1 MLAESSG
8 AGTQVG
14 TGKERRKEGER
25 GGRENQRYAGS
36 KSKRCQMLLTD
47 E

>member
-14 TGKERRKEGER
+14 TGKGRRKERGR
-25 GGRENQRYAGS
+25 GGRENQHYAGS
-36 KSKRCQMLLTD
+36 KEQTLSNVAD
-47 E
+47 